1 MHPHHILATLAFA
14 LSASAAYTKLGCY
27 SEVPDLKND
36 TTNVFQSYGQ
46 CLNQCSEGGYKIAVL
61 SQGDHC
67 SCGNAVPPNSAKV
80 SDDKCTTPCPG
91 YVNDYCGGD
100 NTYMVLSTGRYAV
113 VSQSDGDAAATPTA
127 ATAAGGIV
135 VAATNVNPSTVPTS
149 ILTAPGSMISKAGV
163 TGAASSSAGVAATA
177 ASSSAS
183 ALHTANAAGSLRA
196 GSSMAGVLVAG
207 LGLLL

>member
-1 MHPHHILATLAFA
+1 
-14 LSASAAYTKLGCY
+14 
-27 SEVPDLKND
+27 
-36 TTNVFQSYGQ
+36 
-46 CLNQCSEGGYKIAVL
+46 
-61 SQGDHC
+61 
-67 SCGNAVPPNSAKV
+67 
-80 SDDKCTTPCPG
+80 
-91 YVNDYCGGD
+91 
-100 NTYMVLSTGRYAV
+100 MVLSTGRYAV

-127 ATAAGGIV
+127 STAAGGIV

-163 TGAASSSAGVAATA
+163 TGAASSSAVVAATA

-183 ALHTANAAGSLRA
+183 ALHTANAAVSLRA